1 MGWSPT
7 QTLAELERHFQ
18 QFLAPPTNDRPCGVQ
33 EIETILCKFKASLNF
48 SYWIGRDIHEVR
60 KALTGWGP
68 TATKMLAAM
77 PPEVSPE
84 DNRS

>member
-7 QTLAELERHFQ
+7 RTLVELERHFQ
-18 QFLAPPTNDRPCGVQ
+18 RLPAPPSNDRPCGVQ
-33 EIETILCKFKASLNF
+33 EIETVLCKFKASLGG

-60 KALTGWGP
+60 NALKGWGP

-77 PPEVSPE
+77 PPEVPC
-84 DNRS
+84 